1 MQLIFRYDDY
11 CGLTSVPIEFE
22 EAIFNTFQSRNYP
35 VVVGVIPYISNNI
48 EAADNSVYTHI
59 INDKRRVDVLRML
72 LDNQWQLALHGFTHQ
87 KVHPEIRSEFISLPY
102 EEQYKKIISGLE
114 ILKDTF
120 PNSPVD
126 VFIPPWNSFDEVTV
140 YVLKDLGFKILSC
153 GQEYKY
159 FIQHDITYAPTFL
172 DIRRFERI
180 LLLFSLEYFVKLF
193 KNKNVIILMHEYDF
207 SFDGQNNTIS
217 LQALARILDS
227 IKDNDI
233 PVTNIK
239 NTDNTEMYI
248 PPYEQVFTS
257 IYKTTAQDTMSSYGH
272 YWMKY
277 THPKISNILL
287 TGYTRYKSS
296 HRRYKKKIKERLF
309 NTRPSSEPKGR

>member
-11 CGLTSVPIEFE
+11 CGLTSVPIEHE
-22 EAIFNTFQSRNYP
+22 EAIFTTFLSRNYP

-48 EAADNSVYTHI
+48 EAVGNAVYTQI
-59 INDKRRVDVLRML
+59 TNDERRVSLLRNL
-72 LDNQWQLALHGFTHQ
+72 LGNHWQLALHGFTHQ
-87 KVHPEIRSEFISLPY
+87 KVHPDIRSEFISLPY

-120 PNSPVD
+120 PNTPID

-140 YVLKDLGFKILSC
+140 DVLRDLGFKILSC
-153 GQEYKY
+153 GREYKY

-180 LLLFSLEYFVKLF
+180 LQLYSFKYFVKLF

-207 SFDGQNNTIS
+207 SFNGQNNTIS
-217 LQALARILDS
+217 LQALARMLDS
-227 IKDNDI
+227 IRDNDI

-239 NTDNTEMYI
+239 ITDNTGLYI

-257 IYKTTAQDTMSSYGH
+257 IYKTTVQDIMSPYGH

-277 THPKISNILL
+277 THPRISNILL
-287 TGYTRYKSS
+287 TGYSRYKSS
-296 HRRYKKKIKERLF
+296 HRRYKKKIKERLL
-309 NTRPSSEPKGR
+309 NTRSSS